1 MNKSKSLKS
10 AFTKGSFDAE
20 FIELC
25 KKELPGL
32 WGRLSLLEEFYDANA
47 PGMGDRSRI
56 VSDQLGRPTPMKRGL
71 LTRLRMSLSNR

>member
-32 WGRLSLLEEFYDANA
+32 WGRLSLLEEFYTHNA
-47 PGMGDRSRI
+47 PGVTERSQNL
-56 VSDQLGRPTPMKRGL
+56 SAQLGRPRQFNGGAFRKLWQAITG
-71 LTRLRMSLSNR
+71 